1 MTTDII
7 SPDMK
12 KAPSGV
18 PVVDI
23 DPFCDAFLSD
33 PYASHHQ
40 LREAGPVVWIPA
52 YGIYACA
59 RHESVHA
66 VLNDHGT
73 YISGAGVGL
82 ANFNKEP
89 PFRPKSLILEAD
101 QPSHTKARTVL
112 ARILSPKTVMQ
123 IRATFTAEAELLID
137 RLLKRQAAGEVIDAV
152 KDLSEVYPL
161 KVFPDAVGVGE
172 TNREN
177 LLLYGNMIFNAFG
190 PRNERLQKSAELVQ
204 PVTAWIMAH
213 CQRENLRPGG
223 FGDLINQAAD
233 AGEITHEEAPLL
245 VRSFLSAGVDTTV
258 NGISNAILC
267 LAKHPEQYAK
277 LCDDHSLARPAF
289 EESLRFESS
298 VQTFFRTTSKDTEM
312 SGVQIPKD
320 SKVITFLAAANRDE
334 RQWPNP
340 DSFDIQRRPTG
351 HMSFGSGIH
360 GCVGQVV
367 ARLEGEVVL
376 TALAKRVSRID
387 LIGMPERRLNNTL
400 RAMAS
405 MPVRLIPA

>member
-223 FGDLINQAAD
+223 FGDLIYQAAD